1 MQAASAASAITA
13 ESPVF
18 DPRRIRAVEGTGLLH
33 RPLVPGLER
42 LTRLAARLLDAPVV
56 LVSLVTGERQV
67 FVSQLGLPRPWSEAG
82 ETALTH
88 SFCQHVVDNDAPL
101 VVADAREDE
110 TLATNGAVEDIGVV
124 SYAGMPIRLDSGV
137 YGSFCAI
144 DGKPREWTPQQL
156 GILEDL
162 AAAVASEI
170 ALEQAARE
178 AQESSA
184 VFGAILTATNDAYL
198 AIDAEGVVQEWN
210 PAAEQLFGFGREVAV
225 GSRLNG
231 LIVPSGDQM
240 AYAQALFPPE
250 DASAPDRIEL
260 PAIDRRGRTFPVEI
274 SAQITRTGARPVCH
288 AFVHDISA
296 RMAGQEEMR
305 RQAELI
311 DAAPAAIVVR
321 DLDGTIRS
329 WNRGA
334 EEMYGWPAP
343 AVIGRNIH
351 RLLNTGFPKGL
362 PEIETQL
369 LTAGRW
375 HGELR
380 HRRADGAVVVALSQH
395 VLRSGADGTGPEVIE
410 TNTDIT
416 ERRQAEERL
425 GASERQFRVQ
435 FHEATIGQTIIGLDG
450 RFIRVNEAYAR
461 MLGYSTDEMA
471 GMANSVLTHPDDQ
484 DRAARRLAGLY
495 SGEYDS
501 YEHTKRLV
509 HRQGHSVDAQVGVR
523 LVRGADGQPLH
534 LIGFVQD
541 ITAQLVV
548 QRERDEALA
557 TLGRRNHQLEVTNH
571 ELEEANQLKLDLM
584 GMLSHD
590 IGTPLSTIV
599 GYGEILTETGQ
610 PGDVSGP
617 AAKIVKAA
625 HRIDQLR
632 LNVLEMCS
640 RDSSR
645 LQAHRE
651 VVALRSALEEAVEA
665 AEQDVPVHCPEPIS
679 VLVNPDHLQQI
690 VTNFLTNASKYGGG
704 ATAVEVTA
712 AGAFATIGVL
722 DTGPGVPAD
731 VREHLFERYTRAA
744 DAGAGGAAGHGLGL
758 HIVASLA
765 EANGGTVGHLDNQPT
780 GSVFTLRLELAP

>member
-1 MQAASAASAITA
+1 MQAAGAASVITPK
-13 ESPVF
+13 SPVF
-18 DPRRIRAVEGTGLLH
+18 DSRRIRAVEGTGLLH
-33 RPLVPGLER
+33 RPPVPGLER
-42 LTRLAARLLDAPVV
+42 LTRLAARLLEAPVV
-56 LVSLVTGERQV
+56 VVSLVTGERQV
-67 FVSQLGLPRPWSEAG
+67 FVSQLGLPHPWSAAG
-82 ETALTH
+82 QTPLTH

-101 VVADAREDE
+101 VVSNAREDPVLKDN
-110 TLATNGAVEDIGVV
+110 LAIDDIGMV

-144 DGKPREWTPQQL
+144 DGEPREWTKQEL
-156 GILEDL
+156 EILEDL

-178 AQESSA
+178 AQETSA

-198 AIDAEGVVQEWN
+198 SVDSDGTVMEWN
-210 PAAEQLFGFGREVAV
+210 PAAERLFGFARDVAV
-225 GSRLNG
+225 GSRLDG
-231 LIVPSGDQM
+231 LIVPSGDQR
-240 AYAQALFPPE
+240 AYAEALFPQDDPVGR
-250 DASAPDRIEL
+250 DRSEL
-260 PAIDRRGRTFPVEI
+260 FAIDRHGRTFPVEI
-274 SAQITRTGARPVCH
+274 SAQITRTGSRAVCH

-296 RMAGQEEMR
+296 RRAGQEEMR

-311 DAAPAAIVVR
+311 DAAPAAILVR

-334 EEMYGWPAP
+334 EEMYGWPAQ

-362 PEIETQL
+362 PEIETHL
-369 LTAGRW
+369 LSTGRW
-375 HGELR
+375 QGELR
-380 HRRADGAVVVALSQH
+380 HRRSDGAVVVALSQH
-395 VLRSGADGTGPEVIE
+395 VLRAGADGTGHEVIE

-450 RFIRVNEAYAR
+450 RFIRVNDAYAR
-461 MLGYSTDEMA
+461 MLGYSADEMA
-471 GMANSVLTHPDDQ
+471 GMPNSALTHPDDQ
-484 DRAARRLAGLY
+484 DRAARQLAGLY

-509 HRQGHSVDAQVGVR
+509 HRDGHAVDAQVGVR

-541 ITAQLVV
+541 ITTQLVV

-557 TLGRRNHQLEVTNH
+557 TLGRRNHELEVTNH
-571 ELEEANQLKLDLM
+571 ELEDANQLKLDLM

-590 IGTPLSTIV
+590 IGAPLSTIV
-599 GYGEILTETGQ
+599 GYGEILTETGRPQ
-610 PGDVSGP
+610 DVAGP

-625 HRIDQLR
+625 QRIDQLR

-640 RDSSR
+640 RDTSR
-645 LQAHRE
+645 LQAQRE
-651 VVALRSALEEAVEA
+651 PVALRTALEEAVDA
-665 AEQDVPVHCPEPIS
+665 AEQDVPVHCPEPVV
-679 VLVNPDHLQQI
+679 VLVNPEHLQQI

-712 AGAFATIGVL
+712 AGGFATIGVL

-731 VREHLFERYTRAA
+731 VREHLFERFTRAA

-765 EANGGTVGHLDNQPT
+765 EANGGSVGHLDNQPS
-780 GSVFTLRLELAP
+780 GSVFTLKLELAP